1 MHSTTYMTAWSP
13 GHSLSA
19 PKRLSRMDLP
29 YTASHSSSNSSL
41 SPGISPSFAAALNFP
56 LSQGTGYFFN
66 REVSVGELRGMGH
79 IGEILEEDE
88 SPSRKI
94 TSKSAELKAMSV
106 AAFYESLKEVGKT
119 RKSEAAVPA
128 APSNPQPQLRPS
140 PQLQSVPIRRDW
152 ADYSSG
158 SNFTPSQTQQFNW
171 EILPEKSPEV
181 PATQQLPCPKP
192 VPLPAPCAEEGKAS
206 FQLQHPPKK
215 KVKRVKRGIFAEE
228 TVLSSR
234 VRGTTKFYNLKKR
247 FGFITQESDS
257 SDVFLCEDDL
267 VLSAVNYKKFKEEV
281 AAGLKP
287 RFEFSVKV
295 YQDKAQ
301 EKKKAVDLVLLED

>member
-1 MHSTTYMTAWSP
+1 MHSTTYLPAWSP

-19 PKRLSRMDLP
+19 PKQPSHTAFP
-29 YTASHSSSNSSL
+29 YTISHSSSNSSL
-41 SPGISPSFAAALNFP
+41 SPGVSPSFTAALNFP

-66 REVSVGELRGMGH
+66 REVSVGELRGLGH
-79 IGEILEEDE
+79 IGEIAEEEE
-88 SPSRKI
+88 SPTWKI

-106 AAFYESLKEVGKT
+106 AAFYESLKEVGKS

-128 APSNPQPQLRPS
+128 NPSNPQPQLKPS
-140 PQLQSVPIRRDW
+140 PRLESVPIRRDW

-181 PATQQLPCPKP
+181 PPTPILPSPKP
-192 VPLPAPCAEEGKAS
+192 VPLSAHIAEEAKAP

-215 KVKRVKRGIFAEE
+215 VKRAKRGIFADE
-228 TVLSSR
+228 TVLTSR
-234 VRGTTKFYNLKKR
+234 VRGITKFYNLKKR
-247 FGFITQESDS
+247 FGFITPENDS

-267 VLSAVNYKKFKEEV
+267 VLSAINYKKFKEEV
-281 AAGLKP
+281 AAGRKP
-287 RFEFSVKV
+287 HFEFSVKL
-295 YQDKAQ
+295 YQEKAQ
-301 EKKKAVDLVLLED
+301 EKRKAVDLVLLED

>member
-1 MHSTTYMTAWSP
+1 MHSTTYMTTWSP

-19 PKRLSRMDLP
+19 PKRLSHKDLP

-41 SPGISPSFAAALNFP
+41 SPGISPSLTAALNFP
-56 LSQGTGYFFN
+56 LSQGAGYFFN
-66 REVSVGELRGMGH
+66 REVSVGELRGLGH

-88 SPSRKI
+88 SPTRKM

-106 AAFYESLKEVGKT
+106 AAFYESLKEVGKN

-128 APSNPQPQLRPS
+128 NPSNPQSQLKPS
-140 PQLQSVPIRRDW
+140 PQLESVPIRRDW

-181 PATQQLPCPKP
+181 RPTPRLPRPKP
-192 VPLPAPCAEEGKAS
+192 VPLSAPSAEEGKAP

-215 KVKRVKRGIFAEE
+215 VKRVKRGSFAEE

-234 VRGTTKFYNLKKR
+234 VHGTTKFYNLKKR
-247 FGFITQESDS
+247 FGFITQENDS
-257 SDVFLCEDDL
+257 SDVFVCEDDL
-267 VLSAVNYKKFKEEV
+267 VLSDVNYKKFKEEV
-281 AAGLKP
+281 AAGRKP
-287 RFEFSVKV
+287 RFEFSVKI
-295 YQDKAQ
+295 YQEKAQ